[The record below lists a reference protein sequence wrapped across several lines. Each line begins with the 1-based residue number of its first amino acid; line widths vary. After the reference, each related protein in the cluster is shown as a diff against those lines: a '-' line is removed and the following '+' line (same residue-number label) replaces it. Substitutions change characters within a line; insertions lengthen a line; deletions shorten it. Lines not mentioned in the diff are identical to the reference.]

1 MRIAILYGA
10 AIIASAFGGILVRT
24 RELHKIDHILCS

>member
-10 AIIASAFGGILVRT
+10 AIFSGAFGGILVCISGFQT
-24 RELHKIDHILCS
+24 IC